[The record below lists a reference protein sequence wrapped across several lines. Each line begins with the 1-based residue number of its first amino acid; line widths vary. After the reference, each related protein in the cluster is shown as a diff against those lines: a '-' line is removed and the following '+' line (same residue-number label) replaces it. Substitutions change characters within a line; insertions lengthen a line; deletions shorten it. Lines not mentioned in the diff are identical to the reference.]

1 MSRSPHSSPASQHE
15 LIWILDDD
23 KDSVALYKQT
33 LGLQYRL
40 RILES
45 FEQLQTELR
54 AQPPTNGEGSS
65 WLLITDPENIKKP
78 MKAFFS
84 GAADSSGVRL
94 PECMIVSNVDDLDLI
109 RFYLKAG
116 ARDYLL
122 KPIRPNE
129 LVAKVEKALQSINN
143 REILILRNDLDGLQ
157 INNLTFKEH
166 QLLTV
171 FLSRDD
177 RAVKRSDLYGAI
189 WNKVNV
195 NRKTLDVHLFNLRRK
210 LRPHGYDI
218 LCQAQIFSLRKQ
230 VEEDLS
236 SS

>member
-1 MSRSPHSSPASQHE
+1 MFRSPDDPAPSHSE

-23 KDSVALYKQT
+23 QEAVALYKQT

-45 FEQLQTELR
+45 FEQLQSELR
-54 AQPPTNGEGSS
+54 AQPNPGDSSS

-78 MKAFFS
+78 MKAFFGGDAES
-84 GAADSSGVRL
+84 AGIRL
-94 PECMIVSNVDDLDLI
+94 PECIVVSNIDDLDLI

-157 INNLTFKEH
+157 VNNLTFKEH

-171 FLSRDD
+171 FLSRED
-177 RAVKRSDLYGAI
+177 RSVKRGDLYGAI

-218 LCQAQIFSLRKQ
+218 HCQHQTFSLRKQ
-230 VEEDLS
+230 AVGADTD
-236 SS
+236 